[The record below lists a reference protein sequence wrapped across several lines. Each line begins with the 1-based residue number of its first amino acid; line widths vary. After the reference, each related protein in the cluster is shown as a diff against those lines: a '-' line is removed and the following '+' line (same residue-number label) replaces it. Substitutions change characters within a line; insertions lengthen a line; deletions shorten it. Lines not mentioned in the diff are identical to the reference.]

1 MNGVINFV
9 RFIAYSVAAVTVRKG
24 WNWLTAD
31 VDPIPGTKEFD
42 KEFYAAK
49 EKYNRL
55 RKKKGENDKASRKI
69 RLYVNSSINITS
81 KDSRRY
87 SQCS

>member
-9 RFIAYSVAAVTVRKG
+9 RFIAYSVAAVTVRKA

-42 KEFYAAK
+42 KEFYIAK

-55 RKKKGENDKASRKI
+55 RK
-69 RLYVNSSINITS
+69 
-81 KDSRRY
+81 
-87 SQCS
+87 

>member
-9 RFIAYSVAAVTVRKG
+9 RFITYSVAAVAIRKG

-49 EKYNRL
+49 
-55 RKKKGENDKASRKI
+55 
-69 RLYVNSSINITS
+69 
-81 KDSRRY
+81 
-87 SQCS
+87 